1 MKLSNLKV
9 GPRLGVGFA
18 VLLVACL
25 SVGGIG
31 WYHLAQL
38 DEVVNRITTGNW
50 EKARLTMEMEIRT
63 RDNAFKTG
71 RVLMAGNDAEAVKVL
86 KDEMAAN
93 TRLNTAALEQLEK
106 LLVSPQDKALLAEAA
121 EARERYVESRAQVTK
136 LAADTKTQ
144 AEALNLFRTETA
156 GLLE

>member
-1 MKLSNLKV
+1 ADGRAARRRACFLRRAGRRMKLSNLKV

-31 WYHLAQL
+31 WYRLAQL
-38 DEVVNRITTGNW
+38 DKVVNRITTGNW

-71 RVLMAGNDAEAVKVL
+71 RVLMAGNDTDAVKTL

-93 TRLNTAALEQLEK
+93 TR
-106 LLVSPQDKALLAEAA
+106 
-121 EARERYVESRAQVTK
+121 
-136 LAADTKTQ
+136 
-144 AEALNLFRTETA
+144 
-156 GLLE
+156 